1 MYCQKGV
8 KCPFLT
14 ESLDVLQTL
23 LSDEEEVAQDEKTD
37 VITIESDHEVAEE
50 FGPKSTSPRKS
61 RKVCMAASFWC
72 KGCIVFCMLI
82 ILRVV
87 HNSQFVNLTNLGVVC
102 TSYRVKSQQN
112 QKYPKTKDCLKGA
125 HLKRSL

>member
-23 LSDEEEVAQDEKTD
+23 LSDEEEVAQERDEKTD

-61 RKVCMAASFWC
+61 RKVCMLGCFFLVQGLHCVLHAYYTACCAQFSVC
-72 KGCIVFCMLI
+72 KI
-82 ILRVV
+82 
-87 HNSQFVNLTNLGVVC
+87 
-102 TSYRVKSQQN
+102 
-112 QKYPKTKDCLKGA
+112 
-125 HLKRSL
+125 SL